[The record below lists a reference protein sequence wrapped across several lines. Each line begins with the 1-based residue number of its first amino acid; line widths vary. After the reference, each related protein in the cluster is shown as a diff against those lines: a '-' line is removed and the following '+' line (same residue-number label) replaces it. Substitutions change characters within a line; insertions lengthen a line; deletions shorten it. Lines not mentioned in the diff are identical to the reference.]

1 MVRKIIDGRAYDT
14 DTATEVGSRD
24 NGLEWADLAHECETL
39 YRKRTGEY
47 FVHGEGGPR
56 TRYARRGE
64 VGWSGGEAITP
75 VSYDEARGWAEG
87 CLDAGAYEREF
98 GEASEGD
105 SEVVLSVRVTGE
117 ARSRLDRYARATG
130 RTKGGVVT
138 RLLDRALPCV
148 EQPYRTMPTLDPGRW
163 DAGQVRDAANCV
175 LYMALAEA
183 SYALG
188 DGQALSEG
196 AEGLRRA
203 AMDELRRRGELA

>member
-1 MVRKIIDGRAYDT
+1 MRKIIDGRAYDT
-14 DTATEVGSRD
+14 DTATRVGTYD
-24 NGLEWADLAHECETL
+24 TGGDGFDDVWEELC
-39 YRKRTGEY
+39 RKRTGEY
-47 FVHGEGGPR
+47 FLHGIGGAR
-56 TRYARRGE
+56 TRYARRDGPD
-64 VGWSGGEAITP
+64 GWSGGEGIVPLT
-75 VSYDEARGWAEG
+75 YGEARDWAEG
-87 CLDAGAYEREF
+87 CLDAGAYEQEF

-130 RTKGGVVT
+130 RAKGDVVT

-148 EQPYRTMPTLDPGRW
+148 EQPYRTMLTLDPERW

-183 SYALG
+183 SSALG

-203 AMDELRRRGELA
+203 AMGELRRRGELA

>member
-56 TRYARRGE
+56 TRYARRCEG
-64 VGWSGGEAITP
+64 GWSGGEAITP

-98 GEASEGD
+98 G
-105 SEVVLSVRVTGE
+105 
-117 ARSRLDRYARATG
+117 
-130 RTKGGVVT
+130 
-138 RLLDRALPCV
+138 
-148 EQPYRTMPTLDPGRW
+148 
-163 DAGQVRDAANCV
+163 
-175 LYMALAEA
+175 
-183 SYALG
+183 
-188 DGQALSEG
+188 
-196 AEGLRRA
+196 
-203 AMDELRRRGELA
+203 